1 MSEARLDA
9 AYAQCDSELR
19 EHDRDRWLACLF
31 ALAVGN
37 VFDKR
42 TVVANTGILWRPLD
56 PRTMKLTVTKSW

>member
-1 MSEARLDA
+1 VAKGINV
-9 AYAQCDSELR
+9 
-19 EHDRDRWLACLF
+19 

-42 TVVANTGILWRPLD
+42 TIVANAGILWRPLD